1 LNELLFLVAFI
12 GFGSGAGGILF
23 WSMLPDTIEYGEV
36 HTGVR
41 SESSLYGFM
50 TFAQKGS
57 IAFAIII
64 LGMVLDFIGFQ
75 ANEVQSDLTI
85 SNMKTIM
92 ILIPCIGIAT
102 SLIIIYFYPID
113 AKMHKQLLEKLQKEQ
128 K

>member
-1 LNELLFLVAFI
+1 MSFYVYDISTLNELLFLVAFI

-36 HTGVR
+36 QTGVR

-64 LGMVLDFIGFQ
+64 LGIVLDFIGFE
-75 ANEVQSDLTI
+75 AL
-85 SNMKTIM
+85 
-92 ILIPCIGIAT
+92 
-102 SLIIIYFYPID
+102 SLIHI
-113 AKMHKQLLEKLQKEQ
+113 
-128 K
+128 